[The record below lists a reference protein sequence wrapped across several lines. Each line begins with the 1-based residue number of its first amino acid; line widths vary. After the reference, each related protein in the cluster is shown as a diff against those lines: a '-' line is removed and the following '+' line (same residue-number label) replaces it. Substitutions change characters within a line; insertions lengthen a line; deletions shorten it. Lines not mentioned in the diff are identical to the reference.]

1 VATEGDPQR
10 RAGESVWTR
19 IERQERDYAVR
30 ARRPLALMFAGVML
44 LNLTN
49 LVNLAGV
56 DLPFVVIVISG
67 VSGVTMA
74 VVGFVQSRRTRKWMG
89 L

>member
-1 VATEGDPQR
+1 MEGDPQR
-10 RAGESVWTR
+10 RAGESIWTR

-30 ARRPLALMFAGVML
+30 ARWPLALMFAGLLL

-49 LVNLAGV
+49 LARLAGV
-56 DLPFVVIVISG
+56 DLPLVVIVISG
-67 VSGVTMA
+67 VIGGTMG
-74 VVGFVQSRRTRKWMG
+74 VVGFVKSRRTRKRMG